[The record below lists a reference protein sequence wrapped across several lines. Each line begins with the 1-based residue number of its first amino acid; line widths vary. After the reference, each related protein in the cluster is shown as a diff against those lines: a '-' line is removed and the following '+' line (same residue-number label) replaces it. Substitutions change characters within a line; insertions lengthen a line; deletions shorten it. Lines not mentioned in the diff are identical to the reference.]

1 MKKRDAALAFDGA
14 ERISEGDA
22 EAFKCAGC
30 GANMRYEP
38 SAQKIVCDHCGS
50 EVDIAADTNVTERD
64 FSELEEHRWAEAGLK
79 TVRCATA
86 AQRRPSRGTRLP
98 PCALFVPARSC
109 WRSIA
114 LTA

>member
-1 MKKRDAALAFDGA
+1 MNYEKRDAALAFDGA
-14 ERISEGDA
+14 ESDFRRGDA

-64 FSELEEHRWAEAGLK
+64 FFRA
-79 TVRCATA
+79 
-86 AQRRPSRGTRLP
+86 
-98 PCALFVPARSC
+98 
-109 WRSIA
+109 
-114 LTA
+114 

>member
-64 FSELEEHRWAEAGLK
+64 FPSLRNTDGRRRGLK
-79 TVRCATA
+79 RCAATTA

-98 PCALFVPARSC
+98 PCALLFQPARVGG
-109 WRSIA
+109 A
-114 LTA
+114 LL

>member
-50 EVDIAADTNVTERD
+50 RSGYSRRHKRD
-64 FSELEEHRWAEAGLK
+64 GEGFFRA
-79 TVRCATA
+79 
-86 AQRRPSRGTRLP
+86 
-98 PCALFVPARSC
+98 
-109 WRSIA
+109 
-114 LTA
+114 